1 MVDVKGL
8 KGLERRG
15 KFPPGLT
22 YEEWKGVKAGASVP
36 AAEAAR
42 PSLWRR
48 IKAAVKQYIDSQRV
62 FGLVAPGFGPRRRK
76 TVKLP
81 KAEYA
86 RVQSAIATNY
96 SKRFEGKYS
105 GSMAVGDY
113 VYRFEVEEKGVYRI
127 VGKRKIRGV

>member
-8 KGLERRG
+8 SRTERRD
-15 KFPPGLT
+15 KFSPGLT

-42 PSLWRR
+42 PSLWQR

-86 RVQSAIATNY
+86 SVMSAINSSYHA
-96 SKRFEGKYS
+96 RFEGKAKAKI
-105 GSMAVGDY
+105 AVGDY
-113 VYRFEVEEKGVYRI
+113 LYSFEIAGFDDYRI
-127 VGKRKIRGV
+127 VGRRRVK